1 MSRILK
7 VPGQSKP
14 LKSDGFEAMVS
25 MDHKGAKTSTLFAVT
40 EIIET
45 MGKTK
50 APPTEIAQA
59 VLDYLYEGTP
69 IDAA

>member
-1 MSRILK
+1 
-7 VPGQSKP
+7 
-14 LKSDGFEAMVS
+14 

-45 MGKTK
+45 MGKAK
-50 APPTEIAQA
+50 APPAEIAQA